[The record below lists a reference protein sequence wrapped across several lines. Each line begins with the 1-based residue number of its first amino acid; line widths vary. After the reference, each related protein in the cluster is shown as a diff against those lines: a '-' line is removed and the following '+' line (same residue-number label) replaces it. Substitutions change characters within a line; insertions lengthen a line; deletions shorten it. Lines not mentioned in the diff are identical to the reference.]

1 MENGLRFYYEFAQG
15 TPKNRIIKVQNMD
28 GKSIN
33 INWKLSEE
41 DNTEESIE
49 VCNFII
55 EVACSCRGIEGSA
68 SNG

>member
-1 MENGLRFYYEFAQG
+1 MEKGLRFYYEFPQG
-15 TPKNRIIKVQNMD
+15 TPKNRIMKVEDED

-33 INWKLSEE
+33 ITWKLTDE

-68 SNG
+68 SDG